1 MTPDFRL
8 EANDDD
14 ITELIRK
21 RLISLRVTD
30 EAGIKSD
37 ALEIQLD
44 DEGSHINW
52 PETGAVLT
60 LKLGYK
66 ETGLS
71 KLGLYSV
78 DEVEYSGPVL
88 RMTIRAKAADM
99 RKTIKAQKKRF
110 WEDTTL
116 YDVVKAVSPDDL
128 TPGVSQALRDI
139 GFTYLEQNNES
150 DLHFLTRIANENG
163 AVVKP
168 TNGYL
173 IVAPKGET
181 ISISGQSLPVTIIQP
196 SIIKRFRF
204 TQAERN
210 KYASVIAYWQD
221 TDNAEKQLVRVG
233 EDDPSFGL
241 RHTYPNIDEAKRAA
255 AAKFKQLQRGLGNLE
270 LTLLGNADIQ
280 AESRIRLEGV
290 RPPIQGEY
298 AVTRVEHTFSSRG
311 FITTCSAEIPT
322 S

>member
-14 ITELIRK
+14 ITELIRTC
-21 RLISLRVTD
+21 LISLRVTD

-44 DEGSHINW
+44 DEGSRIQW

-66 ETGLS
+66 ETGLT

-173 IVAPKGET
+173 IVAPRGET
-181 ISISGQSLPVTIIQP
+181 KSISGQSLPVTIIQP
-196 SIIKRFRF
+196 SMIKRFRF

-210 KYASVIAYWQD
+210 KYASVIAYWHD

-233 EDDPSFGL
+233 EGDPSFGL

-270 LTLLGNADIQ
+270 LTLLGNVDIQ
-280 AESRIRLEGV
+280 AEGRIRLEGV

-298 AVTRVEHTFSSRG
+298 AVTRVEHTFSSSG